1 MQSLIRRFALLPVLG
16 LIAATACATGS
27 GGAADQLD
35 EFAEPVN
42 PELTLAVRNDNFYDA
57 TLYAVSRGGH
67 RQRLGVVTGNHR
79 ETFKFRWPHD
89 ELRVEIQLLA
99 AGATSSWSVPVTPG
113 DELELVIE
121 PNAHLKA
128 KR

>member
-1 MQSLIRRFALLPVLG
+1 MV
-16 LIAATACATGS
+16 IAVTSCAH
-27 GGAADQLD
+27 GGGRVEEFD

-67 RQRLGVVTGNHR
+67 RQRLGVVTGNSR
-79 ETFKFRWPHD
+79 GTFKFRWPHD

-99 AGATSSWSVPVTPG
+99 AGGTSSWSMPVSQG

-121 PNAHLKA
+121 PNAHLKTQ
-128 KR
+128 R

>member
-1 MQSLIRRFALLPVLG
+1 MRSLIRRFALLPVLG
-16 LIAATACATGS
+16 LIALSACATGR
-27 GGAADQLD
+27 GGTADELD
-35 EFAEPVN
+35 EFAEPESA
-42 PELTLAVRNDNFYDA
+42 ELTLTVRNDNFYDA

-67 RQRLGVVTGNHR
+67 RQRLGVVTGHHG
-79 ETFKFRWPHD
+79 ETFTFRWPHD

-99 AGATSSWSVPVTPG
+99 AGAASSWSVPVTPG